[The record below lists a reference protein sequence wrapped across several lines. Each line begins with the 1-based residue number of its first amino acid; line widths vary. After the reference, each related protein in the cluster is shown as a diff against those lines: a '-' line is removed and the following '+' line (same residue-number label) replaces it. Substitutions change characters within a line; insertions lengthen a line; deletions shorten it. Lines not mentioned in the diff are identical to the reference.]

1 MKARRKLR
9 NLVMQDHGKE
19 VHDEV
24 KTYLSVSAP
33 LRAHQTL
40 SIGEGNMFF
49 NKTLSN

>member
-9 NLVMQDHGKE
+9 NLVMQGHGKE
-19 VHDEV
+19 IHDEV
-24 KTYLSVSAP
+24 KIYLFVSAP

-49 NKTLSN
+49 NKTLNN